1 MATKTLEFLN
11 DASKTY
17 LAEVTFG
24 VETDSHDS
32 EGRVTRT
39 ADVGWLSA
47 TAVEA
52 TLATFRGAS
61 EQIPPMHAA
70 IKVGGQKLYDL
81 ARRGEEIPRAPR
93 PVTFH
98 CLELLECDL
107 PTATLLVDCS
117 KGTYIRALARD
128 LGAALGTGAYLSNL
142 VRLRAGPFHLC
153 QAFTMDELAR
163 TDLSAAWPRV
173 AVHPDIPVQGWPAL
187 VLAQDAARRWRQGS
201 TIPDAGGAVGPIR
214 AYDVTGEWLGTGE
227 ASPDG
232 SGWRPRKVVAE
243 EEESRRL
250 GGAASLRGNH
260 FVQGEALR
268 AGSEGEREATLP
280 SSSPP
285 SPFEA
290 AQRLTL
296 PEAKPT
302 PPERIVTIGTFDGVH
317 RGHRRL
323 LDRAVERGR
332 ELDLPVTGITFEPVP
347 AAVLR
352 PEAFSGRISTPE
364 EKLKHLTEAGLD
376 EIVVVPFTLE
386 LSRWSPEDFMVWL
399 QETTRLREL
408 WVGEEFALG
417 KDRTGT
423 VERLTEIGAG
433 LGFRVVAAPR
443 LTNGQ
448 EVVSSSRVRA
458 AVMNGDVATARRLL
472 GRPFRVEGEVVHG
485 QHLGRAIGFPT
496 ANVAPPAGLAPLAD
510 GIYAAWGW
518 LPGDT
523 TPRPAVAYIGSRPT
537 VDDGARMV
545 ETHLLDFDG
554 DLYGQSLA
562 TDFLERIRPDARFD
576 SIDDLIAQMQIDK
589 ARARDVLTRTTG

>member
-1 MATKTLEFLN
+1 
-11 DASKTY
+11 
-17 LAEVTFG
+17 
-24 VETDSHDS
+24 
-32 EGRVTRT
+32 
-39 ADVGWLSA
+39 
-47 TAVEA
+47 
-52 TLATFRGAS
+52 
-61 EQIPPMHAA
+61 
-70 IKVGGQKLYDL
+70 
-81 ARRGEEIPRAPR
+81 
-93 PVTFH
+93 
-98 CLELLECDL
+98 
-107 PTATLLVDCS
+107 
-117 KGTYIRALARD
+117 
-128 LGAALGTGAYLSNL
+128 
-142 VRLRAGPFHLC
+142 
-153 QAFTMDELAR
+153 
-163 TDLSAAWPRV
+163 
-173 AVHPDIPVQGWPAL
+173 
-187 VLAQDAARRWRQGS
+187 
-201 TIPDAGGAVGPIR
+201 
-214 AYDVTGEWLGTGE
+214 
-227 ASPDG
+227 
-232 SGWRPRKVVAE
+232 
-243 EEESRRL
+243 
-250 GGAASLRGNH
+250 
-260 FVQGEALR
+260 
-268 AGSEGEREATLP
+268 
-280 SSSPP
+280 
-285 SPFEA
+285 
-290 AQRLTL
+290 
-296 PEAKPT
+296 
-302 PPERIVTIGTFDGVH
+302 
-317 RGHRRL
+317 
-323 LDRAVERGR
+323 
-332 ELDLPVTGITFEPVP
+332 VTGITFEPVP

-352 PEAFSGRISTPE
+352 PDAFSGRISTPE

-433 LGFRVVAAPR
+433 LGFQVVAVPR

-589 ARARDVLTRTTG
+589 AQARDVLTRTTG